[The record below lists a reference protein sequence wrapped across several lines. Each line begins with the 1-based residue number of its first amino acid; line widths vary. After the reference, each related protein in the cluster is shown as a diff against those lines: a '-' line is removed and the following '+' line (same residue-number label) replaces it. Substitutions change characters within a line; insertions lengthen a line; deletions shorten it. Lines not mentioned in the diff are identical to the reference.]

1 MHLFCYTRQLFLHRN
16 LFIWL
21 WMRNLQGIIL
31 RVICISMYIL
41 YTCIIRFYC
50 FFAVMREIE
59 CHAPSI
65 RSHLHFYMNIRYR
78 VKGVK
83 NDWFTK
89 QFRLFWSLTHYAWDH
104 WCFNCNIYHNT
115 ECLILHC
122 TLTLPWFRIQIF
134 LFRIWKNIVGNLQ
147 KPV

>member
-1 MHLFCYTRQLFLHRN
+1 MSLKHIHLFCYTRQLLLHRN

-21 WMRNLQGIIL
+21 WMRNLQGIEL

-89 QFRLFWSLTHYAWDH
+89 QFRLFLSYLLCLGSLMFQLQYVSQYGMLKVRRY
-104 WCFNCNIYHNT
+104 IV
-115 ECLILHC
+115 LHR
-122 TLTLPWFRIQIF
+122 TLTLTWFSI
-134 LFRIWKNIVGNLQ
+134 
-147 KPV
+147 

>member
-1 MHLFCYTRQLFLHRN
+1 MWWPITLWKNYMSLKHMHLFCYTRQLLLHRN
-16 LFIWL
+16 LSIWL

-89 QFRLFWSLTHYAWDH
+89 QFRLFC
-104 WCFNCNIYHNT
+104 CFNCNIYHNT
-115 ECLILHC
+115 ECSKFTASHIN
-122 TLTLPWFRIQIF
+122 LTLI
-134 LFRIWKNIVGNLQ
+134 
-147 KPV
+147 

>member
-1 MHLFCYTRQLFLHRN
+1 MCLKHIHLFCYTSQLLLHRN
-16 LFIWL
+16 LSIWL
-21 WMRNLQGIIL
+21 WMRNLQRIIL
-31 RVICISMYIL
+31 WGICISMYIL
-41 YTCIIRFYC
+41 YTCIIRLYC

-89 QFRLFWSLTHYAWDH
+89 QFRLFALLSIVLGIIDCSIAISITILNALSWESHINLT
-104 WCFNCNIYHNT
+104 
-115 ECLILHC
+115 
-122 TLTLPWFRIQIF
+122 
-134 LFRIWKNIVGNLQ
+134 RIWNLNISF
-147 KPV
+147 

>member
-1 MHLFCYTRQLFLHRN
+1 MCLKHIHLFCYTRQSLLHRN

-21 WMRNLQGIIL
+21 CMRNLQGIIL
-31 RVICISMYIL
+31 RVICISTYIL

-89 QFRLFWSLTHYAWDH
+89 QFRLFALNSIKVGIIDVSIAISITIRNAKSSSHI
-104 WCFNCNIYHNT
+104 N
-115 ECLILHC
+115 
-122 TLTLPWFRIQIF
+122 LTLI
-134 LFRIWKNIVGNLQ
+134 
-147 KPV
+147 

>member
-1 MHLFCYTRQLFLHRN
+1 MSLKHINLFCYTRQLLLHRN
-16 LFIWL
+16 LFMWM

-89 QFRLFWSLTHYAWDH
+89 QFRLFWSLIHYAWDH

-115 ECLILHC
+115 ECVKLGDTTSHID
-122 TLTLPWFRIQIF
+122 LTLI
-134 LFRIWKNIVGNLQ
+134 
-147 KPV
+147 

>member
-1 MHLFCYTRQLFLHRN
+1 MSLKHIHLLYYARQLLLHRN

-21 WMRNLQGIIL
+21 WMRILEGIIL
-31 RVICISMYIL
+31 RVICITMYIL

-65 RSHLHFYMNIRYR
+65 RSHLHFYMNTRYR

-89 QFRLFWSLTHYAWDH
+89 QFRLFA
-104 WCFNCNIYHNT
+104 
-115 ECLILHC
+115 ILSIMLETSDVSIAISIIIRNAEHR
-122 TLTLPWFRIQIF
+122 TLTLPWFRI
-134 LFRIWKNIVGNLQ
+134 
-147 KPV
+147 

>member
-1 MHLFCYTRQLFLHRN
+1 MNETKRQHTFLFSMIIYLQLCSYNEFDDLLPFCKNYMSHKHIHLFCYTRQLLLHRN
-16 LFIWL
+16 LSIWL
-21 WMRNLQGIIL
+21 WMRNLQRIIL
-31 RVICISMYIL
+31 RGICISMYIL

-89 QFRLFWSLTHYAWDH
+89 QFRLFCSLIHYAW
-104 WCFNCNIYHNT
+104 NY
-115 ECLILHC
+115 
-122 TLTLPWFRIQIF
+122 
-134 LFRIWKNIVGNLQ
+134 
-147 KPV
+147 